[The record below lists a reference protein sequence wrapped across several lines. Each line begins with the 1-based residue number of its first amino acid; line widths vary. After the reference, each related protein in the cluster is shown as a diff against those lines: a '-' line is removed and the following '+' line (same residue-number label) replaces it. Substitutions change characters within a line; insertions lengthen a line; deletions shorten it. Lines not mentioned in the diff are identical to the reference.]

1 MQERDRRFSS
11 LQMPRLNK
19 KPSPIPNN
27 TDNEPSL
34 IKFDDEPDILTS
46 GCQNIRVYFYLECIN
61 QTSADAI
68 PKNTQQQS
76 T

>member
-46 GCQNIRVYFYLECIN
+46 GFQNIRLYFYLEFIN
-61 QTSADAI
+61 YSFFLFRY
-68 PKNTQQQS
+68 
-76 T
+76 